1 MKFLQENSKR
11 RKSQIEDDLI
21 SLYVFGEEEQS
32 LSAEA
37 EQNNGV
43 VNYSLVKRHHYKDIP
58 LTRAKSFNRVG
69 YIEVVPIASKWCMTF

>member
-1 MKFLQENSKR
+1 MAFLQENNKR
-11 RKSQIEDDLI
+11 RKSQTEDDLI
-21 SLYVFGEEEQS
+21 SLYVFGEDEQT

-43 VNYSLVKRHHYKDIP
+43 VSYSLVKRHHYKDIP

-69 YIEVVPIASKWCMTF
+69 YSEVMCCQ